1 MKPIV
6 LTLVVLAGAFLVL
19 PAFADDMTE
28 NEKGERAERIQKLLD
43 EKIRLYQESK
53 ERLAESQKWLDDI
66 IRQEEEEREAQRL
79 FELKYPQAKP
89 KPQPK
94 KELSFSELSDLRKS
108 SCRNLAEM
116 MFDALAVHRSGLQ
129 SLVHYDKIG
138 VMFCKW
144 CKDLDKDE
152 YRAACPK

>member
-6 LTLVVLAGAFLVL
+6 LALMVLAGAFLVL
-19 PAFADDMTE
+19 PAFADDTTE
-28 NEKGERAERIQKLLD
+28 DEKGERAERIQKLLD
-43 EKIRLYQESK
+43 EKIRLYQESQ
-53 ERLAESQKWLDDI
+53 ERISKRDQEYDEWL
-66 IRQEEEEREAQRL
+66 RQQEEESEAQRL

-94 KELSFSELSDLRKS
+94 KELSFSELSGLRKS

-138 VMFCKW
+138 
-144 CKDLDKDE
+144 
-152 YRAACPK
+152 